1 MYTCCTTCTSDVLYI
16 TLSNLHT
23 TRGDN
28 VIITCTCTTVI
39 IIIIP
44 VPVAAHAQMSLPIK
58 ASGIVFAC
66 IGVGEAKPTLV
77 IA

>member
-1 MYTCCTTCTSDVLYI
+1 MYTCSCTTCTSDVLF
-16 TLSNLHT
+16 LHT
-23 TRGDN
+23 TRGDY
-28 VIITCTCTTVI
+28 VIITCRCTTVI